1 MSMTITLV
9 NSGPG
14 PCWLD
19 GYPKLRLVAVTGAAV
34 PFRQAY
40 AGQYIRKIPPSR
52 VLLEVGAIAYVEIAK
67 YRCDLGVARSASQ
80 VQLILPET
88 GKGIGVS
95 IPTRTF
101 SYCKG
106 GPSDPG
112 NVIAFTPI
120 GSTLG
125 AAQP

>member
-1 MSMTITLV
+1 M
-9 NSGPG
+9 P
-14 PCWLD
+14 
-19 GYPKLRLVAVTGAAV
+19 
-34 PFRQAY
+34 
-40 AGQYIRKIPPSR
+40 
-52 VLLEVGAIAYVEIAK
+52 LEVGAIAYVEIAK
-67 YRCDLGVARSASQ
+67 YRCDLGVVRSTSQ
-80 VQLILPET
+80 VQLTLPET

-95 IPTRTF
+95 IPARAF